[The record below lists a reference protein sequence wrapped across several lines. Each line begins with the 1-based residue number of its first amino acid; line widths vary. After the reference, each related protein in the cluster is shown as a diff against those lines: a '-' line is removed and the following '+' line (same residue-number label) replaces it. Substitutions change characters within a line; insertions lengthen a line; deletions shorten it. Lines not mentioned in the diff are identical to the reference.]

1 MENNDNNP
9 GDNNEHININK
20 HNNYI
25 AKVRT
30 FKLKYTELIGD
41 DQEREGEMIIE
52 TKDIQWTLEQ
62 FGRNR
67 NIVKMDVKQSS
78 LINNK

>member
-1 MENNDNNP
+1 MAE
-9 GDNNEHININK
+9 
-20 HNNYI
+20 
-25 AKVRT
+25 VRT

-41 DQEREGEMIIE
+41 DKEREGEMIIE

-67 NIVKMDVKQSS
+67 NIVKMDIKQLS

>member
-1 MENNDNNP
+1 MAE
-9 GDNNEHININK
+9 IK
-20 HNNYI
+20 
-25 AKVRT
+25 K
-30 FKLKYTELIGD
+30 FKLKYTELIGE
-41 DQEREGEMIIE
+41 DQERDGEMIIE
-52 TKDIQWTLEQ
+52 TKDITWTLEQ

>member
-1 MENNDNNP
+1 M
-9 GDNNEHININK
+9 IK
-20 HNNYI
+20 
-25 AKVRT
+25 K
-30 FKLKYTELIGD
+30 FKLVYTELIGD
-41 DQEREGEMIIE
+41 DQERDGEMIIE

-67 NIVKMDVKQSS
+67 NIIKMDVRQSL

>member
-1 MENNDNNP
+1 MAE
-9 GDNNEHININK
+9 
-20 HNNYI
+20 
-25 AKVRT
+25 VRT

-67 NIVKMDVKQSS
+67 NIVKMDIKQLS

>member
-1 MENNDNNP
+1 MEDNDNNP
-9 GDNNEHININK
+9 GDNNEYSNINK
-20 HNNYI
+20 HNNNM
-25 AKVRT
+25 AEVKT
-30 FKLKYTELIGD
+30 FKLKYTELIGE
-41 DQEREGEMIIE
+41 DQERDGEMIVE
-52 TKDIQWTLEQ
+52 TKDIVWTLEQ

>member
-1 MENNDNNP
+1 M
-9 GDNNEHININK
+9 
-20 HNNYI
+20 
-25 AKVRT
+25 AKVKT

-41 DQEREGEMIIE
+41 DQERDGEMVIE
-52 TKDIQWTLEQ
+52 TKDITWTLEQ

>member
-1 MENNDNNP
+1 M
-9 GDNNEHININK
+9 INK
-20 HNNYI
+20 
-25 AKVRT
+25 

-41 DQEREGEMIIE
+41 DQERDGEMIIE

-67 NIVKMDVKQSS
+67 NIIKMDVRQSL